1 MEPHPLYTEDTDN
14 VLEEAPPSP
23 PPKEAK
29 RSGSII
35 PELDALESV
44 LQGFNQPGEEDKDL
58 SDNSTED
65 VEE

>member
-14 VLEEAPPSP
+14 VLEEAPPPP

-44 LQGFNQPGEEDKDL
+44 LQGFNQPGEEEKDL